1 MPTEATVEDLSTAFA
16 SMSAAGGRKPGR
28 RAFRDSLR
36 VLDDCFC
43 RSREKDDVIL
53 VGVPP
58 TTSGRTVADKRLEVS
73 LSCPTRRSSP
83 WAA

>member
-1 MPTEATVEDLSTAFA
+1 MRGRSLVLGANFETSSRVQRPR
-16 SMSAAGGRKPGR
+16 SAAP
-28 RAFRDSLR
+28 LP
-36 VLDDCFC
+36 L
-43 RSREKDDVIL
+43 
-53 VGVPP
+53 PP